1 MKKGQL
7 QKTLY
12 TIAGLALA
20 IGLGFASYASKT
32 DEIDRT
38 QDEIDKTQDEIDR
51 QQEEIDKTQREIE
64 STKNKQQ
71 KLEEAKASMEAY
83 LKDLNK
89 QYASIEEEIRSLN
102 QQIEAKQQEIEQ
114 TQADLEEAKRVE
126 EQQYEDMKTRIEY
139 MYENAQN
146 NFFTIL
152 LEEGNFASALNK
164 ANYAASIAAYDRQ
177 MMDNYVAQKEA
188 IAVKEAELQG
198 EKEALDELHATV
210 VAKQEEVS
218 ALAKSTSGKI
228 GQHVN
233 AIAAAQAD
241 LNGKNDT
248 LENQKEMLAELIAE
262 KKKLEAA
269 LEAAKLAEIN
279 ASLGDVTGVQVSGTD
294 NAQYG
299 AYNATEEE
307 VTALAV
313 LIHCEAANQGDAGR
327 LAVGAVVMNRIR
339 DPRFAQGD
347 IMSVIRASGQFSPV
361 TSGRFDLVLSQD
373 LGSVSSA
380 CYDAARRA
388 IAGESNVGNRVF
400 FRTHRNNPALSGLI
414 IGDHI
419 FSYTW
424 NFAPEE

>member
-1 MKKGQL
+1 MRNGKLRKITYGIL
-7 QKTLY
+7 
-12 TIAGLALA
+12 GLALA
-20 IGLGFASYASKT
+20 LGLGFASHATKS

-38 QDEIDKTQDEIDR
+38 QDEIDKTQEEIDR
-51 QQEEIDKTQREIE
+51 QQEEINKTQQEID

-89 QYASIEEEIRSLN
+89 QYASIEEQVQDLN
-102 QQIEAKQQEIEQ
+102 RQIEEKEQEIER
-114 TQADLEEAKRVE
+114 TQAELEEAKRVE
-126 EQQYEDMKTRIEY
+126 EKQYEDMKTRIEY
-139 MYENAQN
+139 MYENAQS

-152 LEEGNFASALNK
+152 LEEGNFAAALNK

-188 IAVKEAELQG
+188 IAEKEAELQG
-198 EKEALDELHATV
+198 EKEALDELHASV

-218 ALAKSTSGKI
+218 ALARSTSGKI

-279 ASLGDVTGVQVSGTD
+279 ASLGDVTGVQIAGTD
-294 NAQYG
+294 YVQYG

-380 CYDAARRA
+380 CFDAARRA

-424 NFAPEE
+424 NYAPEE